1 MRPKIRCDGESWKF
15 LRTKQ
20 GLSCSQNVAATPDP
34 IGFSAP
40 QLNGAINSSG
50 SENDISLVFFVFL
63 CCPFAFALVLLL

>member
-1 MRPKIRCDGESWKF
+1 VTGNLENFCELNKALVALKTLLPHQIRLDF
-15 LRTKQ
+15 R
-20 GLSCSQNVAATPDP
+20 
-34 IGFSAP
+34 AP